1 MNFES
6 LCPVEN
12 RTNNSAQDH
21 PESEP
26 HRGCYRARSDDVRY
40 VALPPVSEGERGN
53 GSDVPVG
60 PKICELVAG
69 R

>member
-12 RTNNSAQDH
+12 RTNKRAQDH

-26 HRGCYRARSDDVRY
+26 HRGRSVRLGQRTLSRFARSVR
-40 VALPPVSEGERGN
+40 VEQCPGGGEQSRAPGH
-53 GSDVPVG
+53 SQW
-60 PKICELVAG
+60 
-69 R
+69 